1 LATTTELSARH
12 PVDAAPASPPAAVT
26 DLPAPAGAAADGLAE
41 HLFTSAIATLEHVT
55 VRLGLRLGLYT
66 ALNEHGPADAR
77 DLAERAG
84 IDARYAREWLE
95 QQAVAGFLHVEHHP
109 AGPRDDLAPPDH
121 HPDRRRFALA
131 EGVADVLLRPDS
143 PSYLGTLPLAVLSV
157 TRVLDDLEHAY
168 RTGTGVPFERYGDD
182 LRHGL
187 GALNGATFDRSLA
200 DWLAHLPDVD
210 LRLRS
215 APTPVILDLGCGTGR
230 STLALAR
237 LYPRAT
243 VRGVDLDAAS
253 VAHAEATAARQG
265 LADRVTFVT
274 GDAASLVT
282 GERYDLVTV
291 FEALHDV
298 GDPVGTLAAAR
309 RVLADGGAVLV
320 ADELTADT
328 FDPDAGPLERFLY
341 GWSTLHCLPATRAE
355 DHVTAN
361 GTVLRATT
369 MQAWAR
375 AAGFPAVTVLD
386 IEDELWRFYRL

>member
-1 LATTTELSARH
+1 LATAPDLSALP
-12 PVDAAPASPPAAVT
+12 PVAPAPASPPAAVT
-26 DLPAPAGAAADGLAE
+26 DLPTPSGAAADGVAD

-66 ALNEHGPADAR
+66 ALHEHGPADAR
-77 DLAERAG
+77 DLADRAG
-84 IDARYAREWLE
+84 IDVRYAREWLE
-95 QQAVAGFLHVEHHP
+95 QQAVAGFLHAQHHVP
-109 AGPRDDLAPPDH
+109 APVDDLAHPDH
-121 HPDRRRFALA
+121 DPDRRRFALA
-131 EGVADVLLRPDS
+131 EGVADVLLRHDS

-157 TRVLDDLEHAY
+157 TRVLDDLERAY
-168 RTGTGVPFERYGDD
+168 RTGTGVAFDRYGDD

-187 GALNGATFDRSLA
+187 GALNGATFDRSLEG
-200 DWLAHLPDVD
+200 WLTHLPDVD
-210 LRLRS
+210 ARLRS
-215 APTPVILDLGCGTGR
+215 APDPMILDLGCGTGR

-243 VRGVDLDAAS
+243 VRGVDLDQAS
-253 VAHAEATAARQG
+253 VEHATAAAARAG

-274 GDAASLVT
+274 SDAADLAT
-282 GERYDLVTV
+282 GERYDLVTI

-298 GDPVGTLAAAR
+298 GDPVGTLTSAR
-309 RVLADGGAVLV
+309 RVLAEGGAVLI
-320 ADELTADT
+320 ADELTADA

-361 GTVLRATT
+361 GTVLRPTT
-369 MQAWAR
+369 LQAWAR